1 VDVEK
6 MSVLNRQLPILV
18 LAAMAGYAWAQSGTP
33 AVTSNLTTAQAT
45 VQAVYPDKRS
55 LTLVGADG
63 QQQSIFVGPDV
74 KLEKIHA
81 GDKVT
86 VSYYQGVAA
95 QIAKGDTKVSDPAAS
110 AFTYKS
116 TNGKPGGG
124 LGASVTV
131 TVKILGIDP
140 GTNKVAFQRSDGSQH
155 IIAVKSPNMQ
165 AFIKT
170 LKPGDTVD
178 VTYTESVAISVAPA
192 AM

>member
-1 VDVEK
+1 
-6 MSVLNRQLPILV
+6 
-18 LAAMAGYAWAQSGTP
+18 
-33 AVTSNLTTAQAT
+33 
-45 VQAVYPDKRS
+45 
-55 LTLVGADG
+55 
-63 QQQSIFVGPDV
+63 
-74 KLEKIHA
+74 
-81 GDKVT
+81 VT

-95 QIAKGDTKVSDPAAS
+95 QIAKGDMKVSDPAAS
-110 AFTYKS
+110 TFAYKS

-155 IIAVKSPNMQ
+155 VIAVKSPKMQ

>member
-1 VDVEK
+1 VKK
-6 MSVLNRQLPILV
+6 MNVLKRQLPVLV
-18 LAAMAGYAWAQSGTP
+18 LAAMAGYAWAQSGAP
-33 AVTSNLTTAQAT
+33 AVSSKLSTASAT

-63 QQQSIFVGPDV
+63 RQQSIFVGPDV

-95 QIAKGDTKVSDPAAS
+95 QIVKGSQKVSDPAAS
-110 AFTYKS
+110 TFAYKA

-131 TVKILGIDP
+131 TVKILGVDP
-140 GTNKVAFQRSDGSQH
+140 GTNTVAFEQQDGSQH
-155 IIAVKSPNMQ
+155 VIAVKSDNMK

-170 LKPGDTVD
+170 LKAGDHVD
-178 VTYTESVAISVAPA
+178 VTYTESVAINVTPA
-192 AM
+192 ST

>member
-1 VDVEK
+1 VDVKK
-6 MSVLNRQLPILV
+6 MNVLNRQLPILV

-45 VQAVYPDKRS
+45 VQSVYPDKRS

-74 KLEKIHA
+74 KLEKIHP

-95 QIAKGDTKVSDPAAS
+95 QIAKGDMKASDAAAS
-110 AFTYKS
+110 TFTYKS

-140 GTNKVAFQRSDGSQH
+140 GTNKVAFQQSDGSQH

-192 AM
+192 AK

>member
-1 VDVEK
+1 MKK
-6 MSVLNRQLPILV
+6 MNVLKRQLPVLV
-18 LAAMAGYAWAQSGTP
+18 LAAMAGYAWAQSGAP
-33 AVTSNLTTAQAT
+33 AVTSKLSTASAT

-63 QQQSIFVGPDV
+63 RQQSIFVGPDV

-95 QIAKGDTKVSDPAAS
+95 QIVKGSQKVSDPAAS
-110 AFTYKS
+110 TFTYKA

-124 LGASVTV
+124 LGASITV
-131 TVKILGIDP
+131 NVKILGVDP
-140 GTNKVAFQRSDGSQH
+140 GTNTVAFEQQDGSQH
-155 IIAVKSPNMQ
+155 VIAVKSDNMK

-170 LKPGDTVD
+170 LKAGDHVD
-178 VTYTESVAISVAPA
+178 VTYTESVAINVTPA
-192 AM
+192 SS